1 MHFWSRILVNAAIF
15 LALAG
20 FFQSQLAGS
29 YQYAFYVSGVGIAL
43 LASFVLALLNAV
55 VKPILFILSLPI
67 TILTL
72 GLFSIVL
79 NAAMLEL
86 TSYFVGANFAF
97 KSFGVTLLVAVV
109 MAIFNA
115 IINDHFARN

>member
-1 MHFWSRILVNAAIF
+1 VRFWPRVFVNAFIF

-20 FFQSQLAGS
+20 FFQSSLAGS
-29 YQYAFYVSGVGIAL
+29 FQNSFYVSSVWIAL

-55 VKPILFILSLPI
+55 VKPILFVLSLPI

-86 TSYFVGANFAF
+86 TSLFVGANFAF
-97 KSFGVTLLVAVV
+97 ASFGTTLIIAVI
-109 MAIFNA
+109 MSLCNT
-115 IINDHFARN
+115 IISDHFARG